1 MKEILR
7 SAATTEPIIEPP
19 YDNFTGAVRSMT
31 NDLDPVKSIT
41 ASHLVTSALVAS
53 LIPTLVEHDV
63 LSAQDAR
70 LRHALLLIEM
80 KQDDDLRCRAS
91 MKPRGN

>member
-1 MKEILR
+1 
-7 SAATTEPIIEPP
+7 
-19 YDNFTGAVRSMT
+19 
-31 NDLDPVKSIT
+31 
-41 ASHLVTSALVAS
+41 VTSALVAS

-80 KQDDDLRCRAS
+80 KQDDDPAVPRIYEAARELVEAHLRSA
-91 MKPRGN
+91 

>member
-1 MKEILR
+1 
-7 SAATTEPIIEPP
+7 
-19 YDNFTGAVRSMT
+19 
-31 NDLDPVKSIT
+31 
-41 ASHLVTSALVAS
+41 VTSALVAS

-70 LRHALLLIEM
+70 EVYEHALLLIEM